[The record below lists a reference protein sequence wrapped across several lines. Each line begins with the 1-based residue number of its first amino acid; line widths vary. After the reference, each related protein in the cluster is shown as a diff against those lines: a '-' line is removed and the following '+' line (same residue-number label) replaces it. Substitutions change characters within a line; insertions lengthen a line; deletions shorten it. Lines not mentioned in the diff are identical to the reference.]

1 MKYKM
6 HYMNKAGL
14 VGSWTEVELPDDAI
28 PLHTQIWKISASGDS
43 CTSIKDS
50 DEILG
55 DKSNYKY
62 NSETGELLII
72 SEDGKN
78 LLEYRIVTRIY
89 CLIPL
94 TDVDSSNSS
103 AKITKMID
111 EIHRRKVKNME
122 IDNSINRL

>member
-6 HYMNKAGL
+6 HYMNKEGL
-14 VGSWTEVELPDDAI
+14 VGSWTEVELPDNAV
-28 PLHTQIWKISASGDS
+28 PLHTQIFKISASGDS
-43 CTSIKDS
+43 CTFIKDS
-50 DEILG
+50 DELLG

>member
-1 MKYKM
+1 
-6 HYMNKAGL
+6 MNKAGL